1 MADFGQFRGFG
12 DKLFQGQLPTN
23 LGTIADD
30 FDDTDFTAFYN
41 RVIAAGGTL
50 SDDEITATNTLVI
63 DLKSY
68 SIWEKMKLLYPMV
81 GASAAACAQ
90 NLKSASF
97 TASFNGG
104 FTYTTDGAKGNGT
117 TGYINTNFN
126 AFLQLLTPADCHMSI
141 YQRDATQNNVNGIY
155 YGPNFFIYFQSDT
168 QIWSAIGNGSST
180 ITNALGKNSMHTL
193 TAIDSSAKLFKDTS
207 ELTTFTSSGTFP
219 NFEVY
224 MNSGNTNNNPNTY
237 GNGVISYIS
246 LGVGLTDTDVT
257 NLYTAVQKFNTTLS
271 REV

>member
-23 LGTIADD
+23 LGMVAED

-68 SIWEKMKLLYPMV
+68 GVWEKMEVLYPMV
-81 GASAAACAQ
+81 GASAVACAQ
-90 NLKSASF
+90 NLKSSSF
-97 TASFNGG
+97 TGTFNGG
-104 FTYTTDGAKGNGT
+104 FTYTTDGAQSNGT

-126 AFLQLLTPADCHMSI
+126 ASSELTTANCHMSI
-141 YQRDATQNNVNGIY
+141 YQQSATNNHINGIY
-155 YGPNFFIYFQSDT
+155 YGPNFFIYFQSAT

-180 ITNALGKNSMHTL
+180 ATNATTRNGMHTL
-193 TAIDSSAKLFKDTS
+193 TAVNSSAKLFEETS
-207 ELTTFTSSGTFP
+207 QLTTFTSSGTFP

-224 MNSGNTNNNPNTY
+224 MNSGNTNNAPNTY
-237 GNGVISYIS
+237 GNGIISYVS
-246 LGVGLTDTDVT
+246 LGLGLTDTEVT
-257 NLYTAVQKFNTTLS
+257 NLYSAVQKFNTSLN
-271 REV
+271 RQI

>member
-1 MADFGQFRGFG
+1 M
-12 DKLFQGQLPTN
+12 K
-23 LGTIADD
+23 LGTNDIGSVYLGTNAVQKVYLGTNEVWTSSDPDAD
-30 FDDTDFTAFYN
+30 AFFA
-41 RVIAAGGTL
+41 RVTTAGGTL
-50 SDDEITATNTLVI
+50 SATEQSAITTLV
-63 DLKSY
+63 K
-68 SIWEKMKLLYPMV
+68 KMKADGIWSKMKAIYPMV

-90 NLKSASF
+90 NLKSSSF

-117 TGYINTNFN
+117 TGYINTNLN
-126 AFLQLLTPADCHMSI
+126 ASSQLLTADCHMSI

-180 ITNALGKNSMHTL
+180 ITNALGKNGMHTL

-224 MNSGNTNNNPNTY
+224 MNSGNTANNPNTY